1 MEALKGAA
9 VAGERK
15 AVTSRRFSL
24 REKKG
29 CGEPGSANPG
39 AGKKTALGEPNGE

>member
-1 MEALKGAA
+1 VEAAGKQAKWQAGNIDPGMEVLKGAA

-29 CGEPGSANPG
+29 CGEP
-39 AGKKTALGEPNGE
+39 

>member
-1 MEALKGAA
+1 MEALKEAA

-24 REKKG
+24 REAKRLRRG
-29 CGEPGSANPG
+29 
-39 AGKKTALGEPNGE
+39 GKL

>member
-1 MEALKGAA
+1 MEALKEAA

-29 CGEPGSANPG
+29 CGEPGSANPE
-39 AGKKTALGEPNGE
+39 AGENGFG